1 MEKIKDFFYDKSDV
15 VFAALVVCVVV
26 VVVFNSL
33 GGWMFVDAQD
43 NKYSEI
49 QSKVV
54 SAEDGA
60 KSDGT
65 ESDAGQDKTD
75 EANQGLDPKEDAEAL
90 DSDSSKAPS
99 DSSKDL
105 PKPAPATNQP
115 APATNQPGANSQPAP
130 AQGESRSII
139 VAPGSTAQ
147 AIAESLKTSGLITD
161 ASAFVHALS
170 SSGKDTK
177 LKAGDFLIPAGSTA
191 NQIIDILTK

>member
-65 ESDAGQDKTD
+65 ESDAGKD
-75 EANQGLDPKEDAEAL
+75 EADQGLDPKEDAEAL

-105 PKPAPATNQP
+105 PKP